1 VKVSVL
7 LLLVCL
13 GCKPQ
18 YNPDKDPDVL
28 DWYVDEGKTIIYTK
42 QDSIQDAY
50 DRAKYIDSLKKDS
63 IF

>member
-1 VKVSVL
+1 MKVRLL

-18 YNPDKDPDVL
+18 YNPDNDPNVL
-28 DWYVDEGKTIIYTK
+28 DWYIDEGELIIYTK

-50 DRAKYIDSLKKDS
+50 DRAIYIDSLDYK
-63 IF
+63 